1 MQNYIIDGST
11 MTGTLYVNGEP
22 YEALSSSWMH
32 TAEIS
37 PWEPA
42 QTEVSADEIVR
53 LFSRMEWLERR
64 VETLMRR
71 LDELGLT
78 DVSDLI

>member
-1 MQNYIIDGST
+1 MADIYIDST
-11 MTGTLYVNGEP
+11 TFPSAFHAPN
-22 YEALSSSWMH
+22 WMA

-42 QTEVSADEIVR
+42 RVEISADEIVS
-53 LFSRMEWLERR
+53 LFSRIDRLERR
-64 VETLMRR
+64 VETLMKRI
-71 LDELGLT
+71 DELGLT